1 MAFRIEANAFTG
13 LSWLSLMGVMG
24 TLMPSV
30 LAQTYTYE
38 VRHQH
43 WRGGAVGTLRV
54 SPDSLSFEEHGKK
67 NKTDSRQWRDEDIQ
81 QLTVGASELRIL
93 TYADTKWKL
102 GRDREYVFDHLPAE
116 LAKQLYPLLTHR
128 LDQRFIVALS
138 DQGAVPEW
146 KVGAK
151 LGRGLNGTLGTL
163 LVSRDLVVFDTEK
176 QKESRTWRIADI
188 ENISSSGPLD
198 LAITTSEKTGMFRG
212 GDRQFHFQLQQRLSE
227 ERYNAL
233 WREINRSKGL
243 TFLDSRQAGREIQ

>member
-1 MAFRIEANAFTG
+1 MAFRIETNALSG

-24 TLMPSV
+24 SLMPPI

-43 WRGGAVGTLRV
+43 WRGGAMGTLEA

-67 NKTDSRQWRDEDIQ
+67 NKTDSRQWRFEEIQ
-81 QLTVGASELRIL
+81 QLTVGASEFRIL
-93 TYADTKWKL
+93 TYEDSKWKL
-102 GRDREYVFDHLPAE
+102 GRDREYIFDHLPAE
-116 LAKQLYPLLTHR
+116 LATQLYPLLTRR
-128 LDQRFIVALS
+128 LDQRFIAALS
-138 DQGAVPEW
+138 NEDPVPEW

-151 LGRGLNGTLGTL
+151 LGRGLKGTLGTL
-163 LVSRDLVVFDTEK
+163 VVSRDLIVFNTEK
-176 QKESRTWRIADI
+176 PNEARSWRITDI
-188 ENISSSGPLD
+188 ENISRSGPLD

-212 GDRQFHFQLQQRLSE
+212 GDRQFHFQLQQNLSE

-243 TFLDSRQAGREIQ
+243 TFLDSQPRGAQ